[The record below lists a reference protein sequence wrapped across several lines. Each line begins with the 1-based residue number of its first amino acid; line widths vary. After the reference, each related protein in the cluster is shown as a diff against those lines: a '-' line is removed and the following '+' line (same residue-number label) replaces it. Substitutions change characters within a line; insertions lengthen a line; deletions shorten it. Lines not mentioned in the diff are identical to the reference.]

1 MNRLHDPYLNS
12 VKRTFEEER
21 IKKRKNIKQ
30 REELKKS
37 KSFLSQTI
45 NLDNI
50 IYLPESI
57 RGVILFALFI
67 FIPYSVGVV
76 FIILTQI
83 DLSLNGGLNSFL
95 FLWTV
100 GYEFSASFVL
110 ILLIKESFS
119 WSASKK
125 IT

>member
-30 REELKKS
+30 REELTKS

-50 IYLPESI
+50 IYLPESV

>member
-1 MNRLHDPYLNS
+1 MNGLHDPYLNA
-12 VKRTFEEER
+12 VKRTLEEER
-21 IKKRKNIKQ
+21 IKKRKNIKHK
-30 REELKKS
+30 EELKES

-57 RGVILFALFI
+57 RAVILFVLFI

-83 DLSLNGGLNSFL
+83 DLCLNGGLNSFL
-95 FLWTV
+95 FSWTV
-100 GYEFSASFVL
+100 GYEFSASFIL
-110 ILLIKESFS
+110 TLLIKESLS

-125 IT
+125 